1 MKRII
6 LLALVIVA
14 SATTTTLVAKDKK
27 DKKKKKTPAVQV
39 VAPVT
44 PADSASFAAGYAT
57 TDGLMGYLTR
67 QLGVDTAYMADFI
80 DGLREA
86 IAQTGDP
93 KFTARSAGYQIAET
107 ISKRIFPSQKQKYG
121 EEGDTI
127 SAKFFNEGFMAAL
140 TNDSTV
146 FNLKGARDY
155 FDTKV
160 EERTNARNA
169 AWDREN
175 REWLMDNAQKEGVVT
190 LPSGLQYKIIK
201 QGTGAQPTA
210 TDKVVVKYEGKM
222 IDGTVFDSSYTRK
235 PDTTSFR
242 CDQVIKGWTE
252 ALTLMPVG
260 STWEFYIPQELA
272 YGSRQAGKIKPL
284 STLIFKVE
292 LIDIETEKEKAK

>member
-1 MKRII
+1 MKKIM
-6 LLALVIVA
+6 LLALLIVA

-39 VAPVT
+39 VTPVT

-57 TDGLMGYLTR
+57 TDGLIGYLTH

-80 DGLREA
+80 GGLREA
-86 IAQTGDP
+86 MTLQSDP

-107 ISKRIFPSQKQKYG
+107 IGKRIFPSQKQKYG
-121 EEGDTI
+121 EDGVDTL
-127 SAKFFNEGFMAAL
+127 STNFFNEGFMAAL
-140 TNDSTV
+140 ANDSTV
-146 FNLKGARDY
+146 FNMKGARDY
-155 FDTKV
+155 FDKKV
-160 EERTNARNA
+160 EDRTNARNA
-169 AWDREN
+169 AWDQEN
-175 REWLMDNAQKEGVVT
+175 RAWLIDNAQKEGVVT
-190 LPSGLQYKIIK
+190 LPSGLQYKILK
-201 QGTGAQPTA
+201 EGTGTRPVA

-252 ALTLMPVG
+252 ALTMMPVG

-292 LIDIETEKEKAK
+292 LIGIETPTEK